1 MFVKD
6 NVERRTEQGADPLWV
21 FVVSSSVVL
30 VPGEVVPIYLYT
42 VVPPLIKTIR
52 GIGRG
57 LL

>member
-30 VPGEVVPIYLYT
+30 VPGEVVPLYLYT
-42 VVPPLIKTIR
+42 VVPPLI
-52 GIGRG
+52 
-57 LL
+57 